1 MKYLELTF
9 QITPYDEA
17 AADVL
22 AALLAD
28 AGCDT
33 FLPSDTGLTAYIQQ
47 DAYSEAAINTAIANT
62 LAAFSLPSAP
72 SPSATPEPP
81 SPSATPESPSPSATP
96 ESPSPATTPDA
107 PSPATTPEAS
117 ASGLSITFAA
127 TAAPDENWN
136 ATWEAEHHFE
146 PITLPDGQTIQ
157 IIPRQAFGSGEH
169 ATTRLML
176 GLLSD
181 LSPSLRERGT
191 GGESIT
197 VIDAGCGTGILGIA
211 ALKLGAARVFAYDI
225 DEWSVRNAEENY
237 ALNGFSPSFSPL
249 FESEEGLQRIALWLS
264 VPDEGRHNSYADGV
278 RGSGVSLALGDARCL
293 DAAPQADILLANINR
308 NILLADLPTFVAHL
322 KPAGHL
328 LLSGFYETDIPHLLE
343 KAAQLGLHHIATLAD
358 GDWRALHFHF

>member
-9 QITPYDEA
+9 HISPYDEA

-72 SPSATPEPP
+72 SPSATPE
-81 SPSATPESPSPSATP
+81 S
-96 ESPSPATTPDA
+96 

-176 GLLSD
+176 ALLGE

-237 ALNGFSPSFSPL
+237 ALNGLSPSFSPL
-249 FESEEGLQRIALWLS
+249 FERE
-264 VPDEGRHNSYADGV
+264 
-278 RGSGVSLALGDARCL
+278 GSGVSLALGDARCL
-293 DAAPQADILLANINR
+293 DAAPMADILLANINR
-308 NILLADLPTFVAHL
+308 NILLADLSTFVAHL

-328 LLSGFYETDIPHLLE
+328 LLSGFYETDIPHLME